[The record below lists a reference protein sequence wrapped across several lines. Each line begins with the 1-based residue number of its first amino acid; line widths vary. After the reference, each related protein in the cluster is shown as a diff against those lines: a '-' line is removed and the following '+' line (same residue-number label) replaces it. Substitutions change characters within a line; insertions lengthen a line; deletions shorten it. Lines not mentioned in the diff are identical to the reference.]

1 MKKGFKPGS
10 LDPTL
15 FTKSY
20 DGELFVCQIYVDD
33 MIFCC
38 TDQCYTDEF
47 AYMMSEEYQMSMMGE
62 LKFFTHHIGK
72 FITITLV
79 STARNTVMSLDT

>member
-15 FTKSY
+15 FTKTY
-20 DGELFVCQIYVDD
+20 DDELFVCQIYVDD
-33 MIFCC
+33 IIFG
-38 TDQCYTDEF
+38 YTNQRYNDEF

-62 LKFFTHHIGK
+62 LKFVNNAMASSFLK
-72 FITITLV
+72 
-79 STARNTVMSLDT
+79 RNTSRTF